1 MSTLSI
7 NSGFNTE
14 PIVWFRLLMMVEQSW
29 IGGSQASRK
38 MEPSLL
44 TGREGWSS
52 CRANAGSAWNFLK
65 SLKITC
71 FQTALLSLHNV
82 VHIPITEKTPKY
94 GLKCWK
100 TSKSETV
107 FWAPNRSQRH
117 DSVGNTL
124 SLAASYQLHQTKQ
137 PSFVRPFVRQ
147 SIRRTDGPHGTRP
160 TDWLTIYT
168 LRKMTWQ
175 QMLDFLE
182 FYAKKIHCKNV
193 HFSFFKNKSI
203 SKGFPNFQN

>member
-124 SLAASYQLHQTKQ
+124 SLAASYQLHRTKQ
-137 PSFVRPFVRQ
+137 QHSSVRSSVRLF
-147 SIRRTDGPHGTRP
+147 RRTLTVR
-160 TDWLTIYT
+160 LTIYT

-193 HFSFFKNKSI
+193 HFSFYKK
-203 SKGFPNFQN
+203 